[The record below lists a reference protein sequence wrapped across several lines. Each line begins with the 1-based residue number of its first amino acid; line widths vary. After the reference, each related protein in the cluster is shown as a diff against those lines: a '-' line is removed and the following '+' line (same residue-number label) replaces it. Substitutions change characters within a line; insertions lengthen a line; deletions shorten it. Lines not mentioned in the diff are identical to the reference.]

1 MIHYEKL
8 KGLHGLKFD
17 MKEGQPYEESLIN
30 AVFNVY
36 TNAAKKGAIHI
47 HELYFTNFVLGEPG
61 GGTITWHLQKWEKRG
76 GESSSA
82 VFHPCTPTTVKLD
95 EVFYTISMS
104 KHQEMALKI
113 VRALTIH
120 KSNHARG
127 GGPAMLKQHQ
137 EATDDRLAAV
147 EGQGDATVEQAD
159 KMQKEIVA
167 LQELVGVTQANLAS
181 LTEKVNEMPNVVQVA
196 NPPIV
201 NEMPTVVQGANLP
214 MAEGPLDPPE
224 EWMVAEAVRVADA
237 QAEAAAAAEAAE
249 VAAAAEKLE
258 AEEEAKEAVAVAAA
272 ADAKEAEEAKA
283 AKAAEDKEAE
293 EAKAAKAAKA
303 AEDKE
308 AKSVAKAA
316 KSAAAKAAKAAKA
329 AAAKAAKAATE
340 ALAEKPSSEKKVPKK
355 RKLPPQEDTSSEEET
370 SERGWSCRK
379 CTYING
385 AHFSSCAICGAPRD
399 KFQGELIARWKKLE
413 ELG

>member
-1 MIHYEKL
+1 MIHYEKI
-8 KGLHGLKFD
+8 KGLPSLKFD

-36 TNAAKKGAIHI
+36 TNAVEKGAINI
-47 HELYFTNFVLGEPG
+47 HELYFTNFVLGQPG
-61 GGTITWHLQKWEKRG
+61 GGTITWHLERWEKLG

-82 VFHPCTPTTVKLD
+82 VYEPCTPTTVKLD
-95 EVFYTISMS
+95 KTFHTVDSS

-113 VRALTIH
+113 VRALNIH

-127 GGPAMLKQHQ
+127 AGPPMLEQHQ

-147 EGQGDATVEQAD
+147 EEQGDATVEQAD

-196 NPPIV
+196 HTPIV
-201 NEMPTVVQGANLP
+201 IEMPTVVQGANLP

-283 AKAAEDKEAE
+283 AKAAEDK
-293 EAKAAKAAKA
+293 AAKSAAEAAKA
-303 AEDKE
+303 AE
-308 AKSVAKAA
+308 AKAA
-316 KSAAAKAAKAAKA
+316 KSAAKRAKAAEAKVAKSAAKA
-329 AAAKAAKAATE
+329 PV
-340 ALAEKPSSEKKVPKK
+340 EKPPSLKKVPKK
-355 RKLPPQEDTSSEEET
+355 RKPAPPEEPSLEEET
-370 SERGWSCRK
+370 SERGWSCK
-379 CTYING
+379 HCTYDNG
-385 AHFSSCAICGAPRD
+385 ALFFVCAMCEAPRD
-399 KFQGELIARWKKLE
+399 KFMGARIAKWKKLE
-413 ELG
+413 ELGERV

>member
-1 MIHYEKL
+1 MALIHYEKL

-61 GGTITWHLQKWEKRG
+61 GGTITWHLQKWEKLG

-82 VFHPCTPTTVKLD
+82 VYKPCTPTTVKLD

-127 GGPAMLKQHQ
+127 GGPAMLEQHQ
-137 EATDDRLAAV
+137 EATDDR
-147 EGQGDATVEQAD
+147 
-159 KMQKEIVA
+159 VA
-167 LQELVGVTQANLAS
+167 LVESAVDAVAQQSDQMQTQIDALQKANEETKASIAQLA
-181 LTEKVNEMPNVVQVA
+181 EKLSEMPNMVPVA
-196 NPPIV
+196 NPPMV
-201 NEMPTVVQGANLP
+201 SEMPTVVPGANLP

-293 EAKAAKAAKA
+293 EAKAAKAAKT

-308 AKSVAKAA
+308 AKSAAKAA
-316 KSAAAKAAKAAKA
+316 KSAAAKAAKAAE
-329 AAAKAAKAATE
+329 AKAAKAATE
-340 ALAEKPSSEKKVPKK
+340 ALAEKPSSKKMVPKK
-355 RKLPPQEDTSSEEET
+355 RKLPPQEVSSEEET
-370 SERGWSCRK
+370 
-379 CTYING
+379 
-385 AHFSSCAICGAPRD
+385 
-399 KFQGELIARWKKLE
+399 
-413 ELG
+413 

>member
-1 MIHYEKL
+1 MTLHYER
-8 KGLHGLKFD
+8 
-17 MKEGQPYEESLIN
+17 MKSLPGQVFNMKAGDLYPEPLID
-30 AVFNVY
+30 AVFN
-36 TNAAKKGAIHI
+36 IHTEGLMRI
-47 HELYFTNFVLGEPG
+47 HELYFTNFVLGQPK
-61 GGTITWHLQKWEKRG
+61 GGTITWHLERWEKLG

-82 VFHPCTPTTVKLD
+82 VYVPCTPTTVKLD
-95 EVFYTISMS
+95 KTFHTVDSS
-104 KHQEMALKI
+104 KHEAMALKI
-113 VRALTIH
+113 VRALNIH

-127 GGPAMLKQHQ
+127 AGPAMLKQHQ

-308 AKSVAKAA
+308 AKSAAKAA
-316 KSAAAKAAKAAKA
+316 KSAAAKAAKA

-340 ALAEKPSSEKKVPKK
+340 ALAEKPSSKKKVPTK
-355 RKLPPQEDTSSEEET
+355 RKLPPQEETSSEEET

-379 CTYING
+379 CTYNNG
-385 AHFSSCAICGAPRD
+385 AHFSSCAICGAPRN
-399 KFQGELIARWKKLE
+399 KFQGELIARWKKL
-413 ELG
+413 

>member
-1 MIHYEKL
+1 MTLHYER
-8 KGLHGLKFD
+8 
-17 MKEGQPYEESLIN
+17 MKSLPGQVFNMKAGDLYPEPLID
-30 AVFNVY
+30 AVFN
-36 TNAAKKGAIHI
+36 IHTEGLMRI
-47 HELYFTNFVLGEPG
+47 YALYFTQLDRGQPG
-61 GGTITWHLQKWEKRG
+61 GGTITWHLERWEKLG

-82 VFHPCTPTTVKLD
+82 VYEPCTPTTVKLD
-95 EVFYTISMS
+95 KTFHTVDSS

-113 VRALTIH
+113 VRALNIH

-127 GGPAMLKQHQ
+127 GGPAMLEQHQ

-147 EGQGDATVEQAD
+147 EEQGDATVEQAD

-196 NPPIV
+196 NTPIV

-308 AKSVAKAA
+308 AKSAAAKTAKAAEAKAA
-316 KSAAAKAAKAAKA
+316 KSAAKAPV
-329 AAAKAAKAATE
+329 
-340 ALAEKPSSEKKVPKK
+340 EKPPSQKKVPKK
-355 RKLPPQEDTSSEEET
+355 RKPPPQEETSMEEET
-370 SERGWSCRK
+370 SERGWSCKK
-379 CTYING
+379 CTYNNG

-413 ELG
+413 ELGERV

>member
-8 KGLHGLKFD
+8 KGLPSLKFD

-36 TNAAKKGAIHI
+36 TNAVQKGAIHI
-47 HELYFTNFVLGEPG
+47 HELYFTNFVLGQPG
-61 GGTITWHLQKWEKRG
+61 GGTITWHLEKWEKLG

-82 VFHPCTPTTVKLD
+82 VYKPCTPTTVKLD
-95 EVFYTISMS
+95 KVFYTISMS
-104 KHQEMALKI
+104 KHQEMAAKI

-120 KSNHARG
+120 KSDHARG
-127 GGPAMLKQHQ
+127 GGPAMLEQHQ

-201 NEMPTVVQGANLP
+201 NEMPTVVQGVNLP

-237 QAEAAAAAEAAE
+237 QAEAAEAAEAAE

-258 AEEEAKEAVAVAAA
+258 AEEEAKEAAAVAAA
-272 ADAKEAEEAKA
+272 AEAEEAEEAKA
-283 AKAAEDKEAE
+283 AKAAEDKAAE
-293 EAKAAKAAKA
+293 SAAKAAKA
-303 AEDKE
+303 AE
-308 AKSVAKAA
+308 AKAAEAKAA
-316 KSAAAKAAKAAKA
+316 KSAAKTAKAAEAKAAKRAAKA
-329 AAAKAAKAATE
+329 PV
-340 ALAEKPSSEKKVPKK
+340 EKLPLLKKVPKK
-355 RKLPPQEDTSSEEET
+355 RKPPPQEVSSEEET
-370 SERGWSCRK
+370 SERGWRCRH
-379 CTYING
+379 CTYDNG
-385 AHFSSCAICGAPRD
+385 ALFFKCAMCDEPRD
-399 KFQGELIARWKKLE
+399 KFHGGLAAKWKKLE
-413 ELG
+413 ELGERV

>member
-1 MIHYEKL
+1 MTLHYEK
-8 KGLHGLKFD
+8 
-17 MKEGQPYEESLIN
+17 MKSLPGQVFNMKAGDLYPEPLID
-30 AVFNVY
+30 AVFN
-36 TNAAKKGAIHI
+36 IHTEGLMRI
-47 HELYFTNFVLGEPG
+47 YELYFTDFVLGQPK
-61 GGTITWHLQKWEKRG
+61 GGTITWHLERWEKLG

-82 VFHPCTPTTVKLD
+82 VYEPCTPTTVKLD
-95 EVFYTISMS
+95 KTFHTVDSS

-113 VRALTIH
+113 VRALNIH

-127 GGPAMLKQHQ
+127 AGPAMLEQHQ

-224 EWMVAEAVRVADA
+224 EWMVAAEAVRVADA

-249 VAAAAEKLE
+249 VAAAAEVAE
-258 AEEEAKEAVAVAAA
+258 AELLAKEAVAVAAA
-272 ADAKEAEEAKA
+272 EEAKEAEEAKA
-283 AKAAEDKEAE
+283 AKAAEDKAAE
-293 EAKAAKAAKA
+293 SAAKAAKA
-303 AEDKE
+303 AE
-308 AKSVAKAA
+308 AKAA
-316 KSAAAKAAKAAKA
+316 KSAAKTAKAAEAKAAKSAAKA
-329 AAAKAAKAATE
+329 PV
-340 ALAEKPSSEKKVPKK
+340 EKPPSLKKVTKQ
-355 RKLPPQEDTSSEEET
+355 RKPQQQEVSSEEET
-370 SERGWSCRK
+370 SERGWRCK
-379 CTYING
+379 ICTYADNG
-385 AHFSSCAICGAPRD
+385 ALFLACAMCDEPRD
-399 KFQGELIARWKKLE
+399 KFHGVLIAKWKKLE
-413 ELG
+413 ELGERV

>member
-1 MIHYEKL
+1 MTLHYEK
-8 KGLHGLKFD
+8 
-17 MKEGQPYEESLIN
+17 MKSLPGQVFNMKAGDLYPEPLID
-30 AVFNVY
+30 AVFN
-36 TNAAKKGAIHI
+36 IHTEGLMRI
-47 HELYFTNFVLGEPG
+47 HALYFTNFVKGQPK
-61 GGTITWHLQKWEKRG
+61 GGTITWHLESWEKTG

-82 VFHPCTPTTVKLD
+82 VYEPCTPTTVKLD
-95 EVFYTISMS
+95 KTFYTVDSS
-104 KHQEMALKI
+104 KHQEMANKI
-113 VRALTIH
+113 VRALNIH

-127 GGPAMLKQHQ
+127 GGKAMLKQHQ

-147 EGQGDATVEQAD
+147 EVQGDATVEQAD

-167 LQELVGVTQANLAS
+167 LQELVEVTQANLAS

-201 NEMPTVVQGANLP
+201 SEMPTVVQGANLP

-308 AKSVAKAA
+308 AKSAAKAA
-316 KSAAAKAAKAAKA
+316 KS

-340 ALAEKPSSEKKVPKK
+340 ALAEKPSSKKKVPTKL
-355 RKLPPQEDTSSEEET
+355 KLPPQEETSSEEET
-370 SERGWSCRK
+370 SERGWRCKK

-385 AHFSSCAICGAPRD
+385 ALFSSCAICGAPRD

>member
-8 KGLHGLKFD
+8 KGLPSLKFD

-36 TNAAKKGAIHI
+36 TNAVKKGAIHI

-61 GGTITWHLQKWEKRG
+61 GGTITWHLQKWEKLG

-82 VFHPCTPTTVKLD
+82 VYKPCTPTTVKLD
-95 EVFYTISMS
+95 EVFYTISKS

-127 GGPAMLKQHQ
+127 GGPAMLEQHQ

-147 EGQGDATVEQAD
+147 EEQGDATVEQAD

-224 EWMVAEAVRVADA
+224 EWMVAAEAVRVADA

-283 AKAAEDKEAE
+283 AKAAEDKAAE
-293 EAKAAKAAKA
+293 SAAKAAKA
-303 AEDKE
+303 AE
-308 AKSVAKAA
+308 AKAA
-316 KSAAAKAAKAAKA
+316 KSAAKTAKAAEAKAAKSAAKA
-329 AAAKAAKAATE
+329 PV
-340 ALAEKPSSEKKVPKK
+340 EKPPSLKKVPKK
-355 RKLPPQEDTSSEEET
+355 RKPPPQEVSSEEET
-370 SERGWSCRK
+370 SERGWSCKR
-379 CTYING
+379 CTYDNG
-385 AHFSSCAICGAPRD
+385 ALFFVCAMCEEPRD
-399 KFQGELIARWKKLE
+399 KFHGGLIAKWKKLE
-413 ELG
+413 ELGERV

>member
-1 MIHYEKL
+1 MTLHYER
-8 KGLHGLKFD
+8 
-17 MKEGQPYEESLIN
+17 MKSLPGRVFNMKAGDLYPEPLID
-30 AVFNVY
+30 AVFN
-36 TNAAKKGAIHI
+36 IHTEGLMRI
-47 HELYFTNFVLGEPG
+47 HELYFTNFVKGQSG
-61 GGTITWHLQKWEKRG
+61 GGTITWHLERWEKLG

-82 VFHPCTPTTVKLD
+82 VYEPCTPTTVKLD
-95 EVFYTISMS
+95 KTFHTVDSS
-104 KHQEMALKI
+104 KHEEMALKI
-113 VRALTIH
+113 VRALNIH

-196 NPPIV
+196 NTPIV

-214 MAEGPLDPPE
+214 MAEGPLELPE

-308 AKSVAKAA
+308 AKSAAKAA
-316 KSAAAKAAKAAKA
+316 KS

-340 ALAEKPSSEKKVPKK
+340 ALAEKPSSKKKVPQK
-355 RKLPPQEDTSSEEET
+355 RKTPPQEETSSEEET

-379 CTYING
+379 CTYNNG
-385 AHFSSCAICGAPRD
+385 ALFSSCAICGAPRD

>member
-127 GGPAMLKQHQ
+127 GGPAMLEQHQ
-137 EATDDRLAAV
+137 EATDDRLSLVENQVDAV
-147 EGQGDATVEQAD
+147 AQQSDQ
-159 KMQKEIVA
+159 MQTQIVA
-167 LQELVGVTQANLAS
+167 LQKANEETKASIAQLA
-181 LTEKVNEMPNVVQVA
+181 EKLSEMPNMVPVA
-196 NPPIV
+196 NPPMV
-201 NEMPTVVQGANLP
+201 SEMPTVVPGANLP
-214 MAEGPLDPPE
+214 MAEGPLVPPD
-224 EWMVAEAVRVADA
+224 EWGAVVEAVRVAEAASD
-237 QAEAAAAAEAAE
+237 AAAAAEAAE
-249 VAAAAEKLE
+249 VAAAAEVAE
-258 AEEEAKEAVAVAAA
+258 AELLAKEAAAVAAA
-272 ADAKEAEEAKA
+272 AEAKEAEEAKA
-283 AKAAEDKEAE
+283 AKAAEDK
-293 EAKAAKAAKA
+293 AAKSAAKA
-303 AEDKE
+303 AEAAE
-308 AKSVAKAA
+308 AKAA
-316 KSAAAKAAKAAKA
+316 KSAAKTAKAAEAKAAKSAAKA
-329 AAAKAAKAATE
+329 PV
-340 ALAEKPSSEKKVPKK
+340 EKPPSLKKVTKK
-355 RKLPPQEDTSSEEET
+355 RKPQPQEVSSEEET
-370 SERGWSCRK
+370 SERGWKCRR
-379 CTYING
+379 CTYDNG
-385 AHFSSCAICGAPRD
+385 ALFSSCAICGAPRD
-399 KFQGELIARWKKLE
+399 KFQAELIATSKKLD